1 MIDSIIL
8 SSSLSFTSSNSFE
21 KFIVKIFSCR
31 FISFIVTSGGII
43 LLKPFGIMLFLVPP
57 TTRPSNKSLAKSTPS
72 HLHVGIVVLAT

>member
-1 MIDSIIL
+1 MIASSIL
-8 SSSLSFTSSNSFE
+8 FSSFSFISNNSFE
-21 KFIVKIFSCR
+21 KFIVNTPSCN
-31 FISFIVTSGGII
+31 FKSFIVTSGGII